1 MIVTTPQQFTQ
12 ALEQVPARQGGAAT
26 MAAALLVSPVGFR
39 ISDQPVDNLYMRT
52 TPIDPARAMQQHH
65 ALVEALG
72 ACGLPVLVVPG
83 RDGLDDGVFPN
94 NTFATTSPGGPGNP
108 GKFIVGAMKHPVRR
122 AEAARDDIRRLFTD
136 TLGRSL
142 VDLSALD
149 CVAELTGPLVIDRGR
164 GIGFCGL
171 SQRADEAGCAAMHD
185 AFGLRLTF
193 QFGLRPGEY
202 HTNVVLSVLAGRACV
217 LDPDAFLDPD
227 VPEAIAAAYPG
238 RTLALDAAEKAA
250 FAGNCIAVTDRDVML
265 SHTALAA
272 LRSGSRAALESWG
285 FRLHAVEVDEFEK
298 AGGSLRCMIA
308 EVF

>member
-1 MIVTTPQQFTQ
+1 MIVTTPQQFTE
-12 ALEQVPARQGGAAT
+12 ALAQVPARPDGPTT

-39 ISDQPVDNLYMRT
+39 LSDQPVDNAYMKT
-52 TPIDPARAMQQHH
+52 TPVDPARAMLQHH

-72 ACGLPVLVVPG
+72 ACGIPALVVPG

-94 NTFATTSPGGPGNP
+94 NAFATVP
-108 GKFIVGAMKHPVRR
+108 GKFIVGAMRHPVRR
-122 AEAARDDIRRLFTD
+122 AEAARDDIRRLFTEA
-136 TLGRSL
+136 LGRSL
-142 VDLSALD
+142 VDLSTGD
-149 CVAELTGPLVIDRGR
+149 CVAELTGPLVLDRGR

-171 SQRADEAGCAAMHD
+171 TQRADEAGCAAMHD
-185 AFGLRLTF
+185 AFGLRLTLRF
-193 QFGLRPGEY
+193 ALRPGEY
-202 HTNVVLSVLAGRACV
+202 HTNLVLSVLAGRACV
-217 LDPDAFLDPD
+217 IDPDAFVDPE

-265 SHTALAA
+265 SQTAFAG

-285 FRLHAVEVDEFEK
+285 FRLHAVDVDEFEK